1 MNAPEKSTPEEAS
14 PTAVSVSEA
23 ARMLSVSP
31 ATVYRMIGEGALST
45 VRVRGKMFVPVAAL
59 RLLVA
64 APPER
69 AGKKKRAGR

>member
-1 MNAPEKSTPEEAS
+1 MSAEQEPS
-14 PTAVSVSEA
+14 PTAVSVSDA

-31 ATVYRMIGEGALST
+31 ATIYRMIGEGTLATLS
-45 VRVRGKMFVPVAAL
+45 VRGRMFVPVAAL

-69 AGKKKRAGR
+69 AGKKNAKAGR